1 MKQAIA
7 GVAPPELGE
16 VTIMT
21 VWPSMAKFAP
31 ARALGRLYRNQ
42 TGIPPVLT
50 LGKIA
55 ALATIPLSLGLFAAK
70 LAWPGFCRRY
80 RLTNR
85 RVIIEKPPRIRDV
98 LLGFSKARWTEEWS
112 VGLDDFEEIDVL
124 VQPGQEWFPAGDL
137 VFRHGKLETFRL
149 LAVQRPETFR
159 RTCLKAQLSYAS
171 VKKAVA
177 REAIPA

>member
-31 ARALGRLYRNQ
+31 ARTLGRLYQNK

-50 LGKIA
+50 LGRFM
-55 ALATIPLSLGLFAAK
+55 ALALIPVSLGMFAAK

-85 RVIIEKPPRIRDV
+85 RVIIEKPPGLRD
-98 LLGFSKARWTEEWS
+98 LAFGFSKAKWTEEWS
-112 VGLDDFEEIDVL
+112 VDLDDFDEIEVV
-124 VQPGQEWFPAGDL
+124 VQPGQEWYPAGDL
-137 VFRHGKLETFRL
+137 VFRHGKLETFQL

-159 RTCLKAQLSYAS
+159 RTCLKAQRAYAA

-177 REAIPA
+177 REPVHA

>member
-31 ARALGRLYRNQ
+31 ARWLGRRYQNQ

-50 LGKIA
+50 LGRFM
-55 ALATIPLSLGLFAAK
+55 ALASIPVSLGMFAAK

-98 LLGFSKARWTEEWS
+98 ALGLFKAKWTEEWS
-112 VGLDDFEEIDVL
+112 VDLDDFDEIEVVVL
-124 VQPGQEWFPAGDL
+124 PGQEWYPAGDL

-159 RTCLKAQLSYAS
+159 RTCLKAQQAYAA

-177 REAIPA
+177 REPVHA